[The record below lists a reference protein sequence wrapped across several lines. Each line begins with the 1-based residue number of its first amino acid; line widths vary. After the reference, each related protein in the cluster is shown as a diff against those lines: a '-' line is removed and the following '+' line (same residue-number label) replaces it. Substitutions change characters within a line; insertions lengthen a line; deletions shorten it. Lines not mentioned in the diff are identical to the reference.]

1 MLRIAYRSS
10 QGMDTHYNYTCPR
23 CSQECSIEQPFV
35 GQKVIC
41 PNCSQEFSASPPTT
55 KSTKVRRCR
64 RGGYAVIR
72 VLGLVILV
80 PSLLL
85 CVYLCV
91 AFSAALSPPRSND
104 AVGTTIFL
112 VPFFGFWTIVGAVLV
127 LLGSRKGWFC
137 KACGTSITEHCR
149 VCRKCHAEFDLPS

>member
-1 MLRIAYRSS
+1 M
-10 QGMDTHYNYTCPR
+10 
-23 CSQECSIEQPFV
+23 
-35 GQKVIC
+35 
-41 PNCSQEFSASPPTT
+41 
-55 KSTKVRRCR
+55 
-64 RGGYAVIR
+64 R

-127 LLGSRKGWFC
+127 FLGSTKACFC
-137 KACGTSITEHCR
+137 KACGASITEDSP
-149 VCRKCHAEFDLPS
+149 VCPACNAEFDLPS